1 MKTLSLFIFLYLLLI
16 VFDSFSQQIIWE
28 KSFGGSTVDIGYS
41 LFKNSENE
49 IFCLGQTRSS
59 DYDVIGLHIGT
70 FADDDF
76 WLFKTDTSGNF
87 LYQRCIG
94 GSNSDG
100 GRKIIRT
107 MDGGYML
114 SGYASSNNGDVTGSG
129 TVRQRDYW
137 LAKTDSAFNIEWG
150 KLIGGGASDIA
161 NSIIQTSD
169 SGFLVVGSSYNLGG
183 YVTIHYGLSTSSDI
197 FVAKVSKNGAF
208 LWGKTLGGSLDDIGI
223 DVAQTND
230 GGYIVL
236 GASASNDYDLPPNP
250 MGQIV
255 IFKLDSIGNIEF
267 VKTHGGTGG
276 ESVSQIIMD
285 EDGSFLLVGSTGSS
299 DGDVSGFIGM
309 IDVWVMKLDSVGEMI
324 WQKCLGSN
332 GWEEALCAIKT
343 NDGGYMIGATSFWG
357 NGIIQNYSSFD
368 DCWIVKID
376 SMGNYEWSKI
386 FGGSKVDNVRSI
398 VQVSDH
404 EYIFTGNTESF
415 DYDVSSCYGIPNCR
429 EDVWMVKFSD
439 GLNRIDE
446 TKPFVKDLS
455 AFYGNENFIVRFIDD
470 KKNTYDLRLYDSNGH
485 VLYSTQIDSNQGL
498 NVLTFSERIH
508 AGIYILQLSNN
519 VQKSEIKLLVN

>member
-1 MKTLSLFIFLYLLLI
+1 MKTLSSFIFLYLLLI

-28 KSFGGSTVDIGYS
+28 KSFGGSSVDIGYS
-41 LFKNSENE
+41 LYKNSNNE
-49 IFCLGQTRSS
+49 IFCLGETSS
-59 DYDVIGLHIGT
+59 RDFDVTGLHGSPSSLE
-70 FADDDF
+70 DF
-76 WLFKTDTSGNF
+76 WLFKTDTSGNL

-94 GSNSDG
+94 GTNSDVG
-100 GRKIIRT
+100 HKIIRT

-114 SGYASSNNGDVTGSG
+114 TGYASSNNGDVTGSG

-137 LAKTDSAFNIEWG
+137 LAKTDSAFNIECG
-150 KLIGGGASDIA
+150 KLIGGGTSDIA

-169 SGFLVVGSSYNLGG
+169 SGFLVVGSSYNFGG
-183 YVTIHYGLSTSSDI
+183 YVTIHYGLSTTSDI
-197 FVAKVSKNGAF
+197 FVAKVSKNGTY
-208 LWGKTLGGSLDDIGI
+208 LWGRTLGGSLDDIGM

-236 GASASNDYDLPPNP
+236 GASASNDYDLPANP

-255 IFKLDSIGNIEF
+255 IFKLDSIGNIGY

-276 ESVSQIIMD
+276 ENVSQIIMD
-285 EDGSFLLVGSTGSS
+285 EDGSFLLVGSTGSG
-299 DGDVSGFIGM
+299 DGDVVGFIGM
-309 IDVWVMKLDSVGEMI
+309 VDVWVMKLDSLGDI
-324 WQKCLGSN
+324 LWQKCLGSN

-343 NDGGYMIGATSFWG
+343 NDGGYMIGAISMYG
-357 NGIIQNYSSFD
+357 DGIIQNYSSFD

-376 SMGNYEWSKI
+376 SIGNYEWSKI

-404 EYIFTGNTESF
+404 EYIFAGNSESY
-415 DYDVSSCYGIPNCR
+415 DYDVSNCYGIPNCY

-439 GLNRIDE
+439 GLNGINE
-446 TKPFVKDLS
+446 TKILVKDLS
-455 AFYGNENFIVRFIDD
+455 AFYGNENIIVRFIDR
-470 KKNTYDLRLYDSNGH
+470 KKNTYDLMLYDSNGH
-485 VLYSTQIDSNQGL
+485 VLYSTKIDSNQGL
-498 NVLTFSERIH
+498 NVLTFSKHIH

-519 VQKSEIKLLVN
+519 GQKSEIKFIVE